1 MTCFAVDFQQSDVN
15 CVAPLKSTSGD
26 VSEVDANNEDQGQ
39 SCYEDDNPE
48 LIQIPSD
55 EDFEN
60 EITESVLVYLS
71 SLRYL
76 VSRLQGCVYRLVEF
90 HFTIYQ
96 YPQQY

>member
-1 MTCFAVDFQQSDVN
+1 MLYNKNPFSYRTFHIALCCLYTQ
-15 CVAPLKSTSGD
+15 GD

-60 EITESVLVYLS
+60 EITESGKAYHFVL
-71 SLRYL
+71 
-76 VSRLQGCVYRLVEF
+76 
-90 HFTIYQ
+90 
-96 YPQQY
+96 